1 MWSLLAAGT
10 AVFFALNG
18 AWSTRIARRIGALP
32 GAWTLFL
39 FALPFVGSVL
49 AFRGVPEVDPGFW
62 PAWGLNL
69 LINLAAWY
77 LLFSALRTG
86 DLGITYPLLALTP
99 LFVVPVEW
107 VLLGDAPARI
117 GLLGIALVVLGVYLL
132 NIRTIRSGLF
142 APLAALAGDPSARKA
157 LAVALLW
164 SVGGVLDRVSVL
176 ASSPAFYAFMLSAGL
191 AAGFFPLVLI
201 ARRSGSEPAG
211 IERPKSSEGSSL
223 QSELAAAGRGALVL
237 HGFLIAAMLTLQME
251 ALTLQLASY
260 VLSIKRMGA
269 VLAVVIGYVAFRE
282 QGLGARLLG
291 TLVAIG
297 GAAILVVL
305 G

>member
-1 MWSLLAAGT
+1 
-10 AVFFALNG
+10 
-18 AWSTRIARRIGALP
+18 
-32 GAWTLFL
+32 
-39 FALPFVGSVL
+39 
-49 AFRGVPEVDPGFW
+49 
-62 PAWGLNL
+62 
-69 LINLAAWY
+69 
-77 LLFSALRTG
+77 
-86 DLGITYPLLALTP
+86 LTP

-117 GLLGIALVVLGVYLL
+117 GLLGVALVVLGVYLL

-223 QSELAAAGRGALVL
+223 RSELAAAGRGALVL